1 MGYGPWGC
9 KVSNTA
15 EVREHACTQAGHLY
29 ADFFSKYCST
39 ADPQLV
45 ESKGAEL
52 CSGPTVKLHA
62 DFPLLEGMFCTPNP
76 GDVERS
82 TVVPKVL
89 LSDTLENLIKAVD
102 LLLRKAHRPIK
113 FIVTPENS

>member
-1 MGYGPWGC
+1 M
-9 KVSNTA
+9 
-15 EVREHACTQAGHLY
+15 HARRQATY
-29 ADFFSKYCST
+29 MQTFFSKYCST

-52 CSGPTVKLHA
+52 CRGPAIKLHA
-62 DFPLLEGMFCTPNP
+62 DFPLLEGVFCTANP

-89 LSDTLENLIKAVD
+89 LSDTLENLMKAVD

-113 FIVTPENS
+113 FIVTLENS